1 MSQRKAPNQDLEV
14 LTDQALGAL
23 AVGNRP
29 RS

>member
-1 MSQRKAPNQDLEV
+1 MPQRKAPNQDLEV